1 MAHHINDLKLDH
13 AEEIQ
18 SLRTQYEIEIQEAVK
33 RTKHGLQKHTK
44 ETDDVESEENS
55 SDPGKLCMKWS
66 EVKWSEVKWNSLFAS
81 HTEEINY
88 EINKGN

>member
-18 SLRTQYEIEIQEAVK
+18 SLRTQFEIEIQEAVK

-44 ETDDVESEENS
+44 ETDDGHPVESEENS
-55 SDPGKLCMKWS
+55 SDPGKLCMK
-66 EVKWSEVKWNSLFAS
+66 
-81 HTEEINY
+81 
-88 EINKGN
+88 